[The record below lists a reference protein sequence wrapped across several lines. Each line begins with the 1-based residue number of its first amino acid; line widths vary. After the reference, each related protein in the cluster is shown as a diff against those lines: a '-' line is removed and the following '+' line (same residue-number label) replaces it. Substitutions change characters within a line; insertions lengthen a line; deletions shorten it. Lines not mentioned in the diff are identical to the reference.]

1 MENMN
6 LLDLDNDVLNIIG
19 GYVKKDNERRIDKED
34 DFEKTDFII
43 NYLKENNKLN
53 KYEVG
58 EAIYSQLFKNG
69 CTEEEIKEYV
79 ETRNLTNYFIVDDIG
94 KNSIKLFKIIKK
106 SGWNDDKPSMRHLIV
121 NYLYVNNIRDIETI
135 DMYLTLMKLNLKQ
148 KKYTFSTYCIYNLE
162 ECKNIYDKILEKNTL
177 NVKKLCF
184 LCII

>member
-6 LLDLDNDVLNIIG
+6 LLDLDDDILNIIG

-79 ETRNLTNYFIVDDIG
+79 ETR
-94 KNSIKLFKIIKK
+94 KLKRYIKK
-106 SGWNDDKPSMRHLIV
+106 
-121 NYLYVNNIRDIETI
+121 
-135 DMYLTLMKLNLKQ
+135 
-148 KKYTFSTYCIYNLE
+148 YNLS
-162 ECKNIYDKILEKNTL
+162 
-177 NVKKLCF
+177 KKLK
-184 LCII
+184 